1 MLENAQQMLWMKST
15 HNNTYAIL
23 RCIIAMKYITD
34 MMKRHIKY
42 PITVIKNQ

>member
-1 MLENAQQMLWMKST
+1 MLENAQQMLWMKSM
-15 HNNTYAIL
+15 HNTYAIL